1 MRLVLDTNVVVS
13 ALLWRGTPFR
23 LLSALRTATDARLFA
38 SAALIEELA
47 EVLIRPVPSGRLG
60 LLGLTART
68 VVADY
73 IAIVE
78 MVAPPTVPAV
88 VAVDPDDD
96 QVIAAAVAARADA
109 IVTGDRHLL
118 ALDAFA
124 GITII
129 TPAEAMRALGVAA
142 G

>member
-23 LLSALRTATDARLFA
+23 LLSALRTATDVRLFA

-47 EVLIRPVPSGRLG
+47 VVLIRPVPSGRLG

-129 TPAEAMRALGVAA
+129 TPA
-142 G
+142 